1 MGGFVIKSGYLYHL
15 RRSAFTISER
25 PKRDIIKIATEISGM
40 MFDLR
45 RKGMKHVVNAETC
58 KRSSS

>member
-1 MGGFVIKSGYLYHL
+1 MGGFVVKSGYLYHL
-15 RRSAFTISER
+15 RHSAFTISER

-40 MFDLR
+40 MFDLS

-58 KRSSS
+58 KGSSS